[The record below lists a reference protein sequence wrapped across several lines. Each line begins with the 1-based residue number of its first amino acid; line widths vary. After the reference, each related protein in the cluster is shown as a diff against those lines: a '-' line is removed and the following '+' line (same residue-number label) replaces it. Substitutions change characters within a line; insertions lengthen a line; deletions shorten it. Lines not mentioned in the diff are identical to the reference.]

1 MKDLSHINGFKLAMQ
16 LYVPSRCDVVQ
27 KTCIFN
33 YSVCSR
39 LPVCVCAHVCVR
51 MPN

>member
-27 KTCIFN
+27 KKKKITCIFN

-39 LPVCVCAHVCVR
+39 LPVCVCAR